1 MSEKIFETMVK
12 KPKSTLKWL
21 SFPVSLVF
29 HGLVIAGIIVVP
41 LISEGSRFPDV
52 KKIYDLVL
60 MVPAPPQTP
69 VPPQGKRGGNR
80 GDSGS
85 KPRPVKSKPITIREF
100 VSPPEI
106 PGDLR
111 EESIDHIAAS
121 MNMRAD
127 DKVVGAQ
134 TDIDIPGD
142 RPAILGKDRADAAS
156 SEPIRL
162 THVQPPRLIKRVA
175 PIYPIEP
182 IKAHIEGVVSIEAVT
197 DIYGRVVKVR
207 VTSGHPLLRD
217 VAVQAVEQWIYEP
230 YILNGIPRPVTFTVV
245 VTFKLER

>member
-12 KPKSTLKWL
+12 KPESTLKWL
-21 SFPVSLVF
+21 FFPVSLVF
-29 HGLVIAGIIVVP
+29 HGLLIAGIIVVP

-52 KKIYDLVL
+52 KKVYDLVL

-69 VPPQGKRGGNR
+69 APPQGKRGGNR
-80 GDSGS
+80 GDSES
-85 KPRPVKSKPITIREF
+85 KPRPVKPKPITIREF

-106 PGDLR
+106 PGYLR
-111 EESIDHIAAS
+111 DESLDDIAAA
-121 MNMRAD
+121 MNMRDD
-127 DKVVGAQ
+127 DKVIGAQ

-142 RPAILGKDRADAAS
+142 SPSILGKDRADAAS

-162 THVQPPRLIKRVA
+162 THVQPPRLIKRVT
-175 PIYPIEP
+175 PDYPTAP
-182 IKAHIEGVVSIEAVT
+182 IKAHIEGIVSIEAVT

-207 VTSGHPLLRD
+207 VITGHPLLRAA
-217 VAVQAVEQWIYEP
+217 AVQAVEQWIYEP
-230 YILNGIPRPVTFTVV
+230 YIIDGIPRPVTFTAV